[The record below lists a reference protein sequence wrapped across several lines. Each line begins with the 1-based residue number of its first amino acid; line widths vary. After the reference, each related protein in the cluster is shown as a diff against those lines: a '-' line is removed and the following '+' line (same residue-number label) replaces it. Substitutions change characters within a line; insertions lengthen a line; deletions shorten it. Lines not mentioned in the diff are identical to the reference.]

1 MGTYQQ
7 PRLRSAILLAT
18 LSLAAFASTAM
29 AKPNLTGTWKL
40 EPAKSDFGPMPGPT
54 SMTRVIT
61 HNDPSLAIKTT
72 QSGQR
77 GEFTTELKYTTD
89 GKESVNTTRMGDVKS
104 VVSWDGDTLVV
115 KYKIN
120 NPNAG
125 ELTFEERWSVGDG
138 GKSMTVK
145 TKVTGP
151 AEPIGLSL
159 VFSKE

>member
-1 MGTYQQ
+1 MGTFMK
-7 PRLRSAILLAT
+7 PGFRSALLLAT
-18 LSLAAFASTAM
+18 LSLTAISLAAM
-29 AKPNLTGTWKL
+29 ARPNLTGTWTL
-40 EPAKSDFGPMPGPT
+40 DPAKSDFGPMPGPS

-61 HNDPSLAIKTT
+61 HDDPALAIKTT

-115 KYKIN
+115 KYKID

-125 ELTFEERWSVGDG
+125 ELTFVERWSTGDG

-151 AEPIGLSL
+151 PQPIDRTL
-159 VFSKE
+159 VFTKE

>member
-1 MGTYQQ
+1 MGTKYATG
-7 PRLRSAILLAT
+7 LRSALLVAA
-18 LSLAAFASTAM
+18 LSLTAM

-40 EPAKSDFGPMPGPT
+40 DASKSEFGPMPGPS
-54 SMTRVIT
+54 SMTRVINHT
-61 HNDPSLAIKTT
+61 DPTMTVKTT
-72 QSGQR
+72 QAGQR

-104 VVSWDGDTLVV
+104 VVAWEGDTLIV

-125 ELTFEERWSVGDG
+125 ELNFEERWDVEGDG
-138 GKSMTVK
+138 KTMNVK

-151 AEPIGLSL
+151 AEPMYRKM
-159 VFSKE
+159 VFTKE